1 MSWSPSQLGAWII
14 VAEVEGKVAQWK
26 GKRRKGGRVIHME
39 ASPLPSTAILSFHI
53 HSACS
58 SSWAIQVV
66 LPFAGV
72 VNSKGLCLPNVFLR
86 SQWNCS
92 AVASRW
98 IRQRTPPNTPVAL
111 PLSAAGS
118 PACRTPGPALTQF
131 RGSLGGNAFHPSN
144 SPQCSSNAQQG
155 GLNLIT
161 VKVAELLYC
170 AAPAKW
176 VWLVRSVCNQRVDEK
191 SVYVK
196 RVSYTTPSKE
206 QKG

>member
-1 MSWSPSQLGAWII
+1 MKREAEKRGSSHTYGSVSIAFHCHPLISHSLSMQL
-14 VAEVEGKVAQWK
+14 
-26 GKRRKGGRVIHME
+26 
-39 ASPLPSTAILSFHI
+39 LLSH
-53 HSACS
+53 S
-58 SSWAIQVV
+58 SSP
-66 LPFAGV
+66 PFCWGGEF
-72 VNSKGLCLPNVFLR
+72 KGLCLPNVFLR